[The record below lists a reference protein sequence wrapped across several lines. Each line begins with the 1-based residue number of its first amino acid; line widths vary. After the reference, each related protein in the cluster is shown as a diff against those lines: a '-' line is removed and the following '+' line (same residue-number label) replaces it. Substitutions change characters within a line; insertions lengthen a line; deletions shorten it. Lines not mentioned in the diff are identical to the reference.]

1 MISST
6 NKITRNNVPNRF
18 LPIPES
24 VLKGLESEP
33 KFSDF
38 FVIKELG
45 TGSFGRVVLV
55 QHKMTQ
61 AMYAI
66 KAIDKRNATNIQ
78 EKPYFRR
85 EIEIMYRVHHPN
97 VVKLFGHFED
107 ANYCYFLMEYIPGG
121 NIYSLVQ
128 KNRYR
133 AVSTQTIVSIMKDVI
148 CATYFLHHM
157 HPPIIHR
164 DIKPENVVLDKN
176 MVAKLTDF
184 GWSNYMPGDYSKRT
198 TVCGTPIY
206 LAPEIILNRGHDEKV
221 DIWCIGVLMFELMT
235 GSSPFQGSDVR
246 TVKYNISRLK
256 IEWPGNM
263 DRDAEDLIKKILR
276 INPEERITLEQML
289 LHPFFTKYY
298 PNAISYLK
306 KPDNTQ
312 YKVFI
317 VSKDNP
323 LTWNPVY
330 TGNEYTND
338 YGLQTNMGQN
348 DYNNINNIN
357 IINNIN
363 NTNNINQYDYN
374 SLLQKYDNLK
384 REYYDLRKAGF
395 SAATLDGLRR
405 ELKEKEEKINQLS
418 RSNRTPAYSYQNNV
432 LRATYNELK
441 NENYE
446 LKNQLNLYESHYNN
460 NQNNVIYLDNNFNE
474 IRNSISQNNK
484 DGFNQAFE
492 QLKINIDNYTQNDYN
507 TIIMMKDREIEK
519 WKEEERLRRERENQ
533 EFKNLIN
540 SYDQTLSMEER
551 ENQELKMRLKE
562 LEGYFV

>member
-1 MISST
+1 MIPIPSV
-6 NKITRNNVPNRF
+6 NQIKKNNVANRF
-18 LPIPES
+18 LPLPES
-24 VLKGLESEP
+24 VIKGLESEA
-33 KFSDF
+33 KISDF
-38 FVIKELG
+38 NILKELG
-45 TGSFGRVVLV
+45 AGSFGRVLLV
-55 QHKMTQ
+55 QHKITQ
-61 AMYAI
+61 AKYAI
-66 KAIDKRNATNIQ
+66 KAIDKRNKANIQ

-107 ANYCYFLMEYIPGG
+107 DNYCYFLMEYIPGG
-121 NIYSLVQ
+121 NIYSLVP
-128 KNRYR
+128 KNGLRT
-133 AVSTQTIVSIMKDVI
+133 VSTKTVVSIMKDVI
-148 CATYFLHHM
+148 SATYFLHHM

-206 LAPEIILNRGHDEKV
+206 LAPEIINNRGHDEKV

-235 GSSPFQGSDVR
+235 GFSPFQGNDIK
-246 TVKYNISRLK
+246 TLKYNISRFK
-256 IEWPGNM
+256 IVWPSEM
-263 DRDAEDLIKKILR
+263 DRDAADLISRILKY
-276 INPEERITLEQML
+276 NPEERISLEQML

-298 PNAISYLK
+298 PNAISCLK

-323 LTWNPVY
+323 LTWNPAY

-338 YGLQTNMGQN
+338 YGLQMNTSQN
-348 DYNNINNIN
+348 DYTNVNSINT
-357 IINNIN
+357 IN
-363 NTNNINQYDYN
+363 NTSSANQYDYN
-374 SLLQKYDNLK
+374 NLLQKYNNLK
-384 REYYDLRKAGF
+384 REYNDLRKAGF
-395 SAATLDGLRR
+395 SPAALDSLRR
-405 ELKEKEEKINQLS
+405 ELKEKEEKIKQLS
-418 RSNRTPAYSYQNNV
+418 KANKGTSYNYQNNE
-432 LRATYNELK
+432 LRATYKELK
-441 NENYE
+441 NENYD
-446 LKNQLNLYESHYNN
+446 LKNQLNLYQSHYN
-460 NQNNVIYLDNNFNE
+460 NQNNVFYYDNDFNE

-484 DGFNQAFE
+484 DGFNQAIS
-492 QLKINIDNYTQNDYN
+492 QLKTNLDNYIQNDYN

-519 WKEEERLRRERENQ
+519 WKEGERLRREREKQ
-533 EFKNLIN
+533 EYKNLIN
-540 SYDQTLSMEER
+540 SYDQTLSMQER

>member
-1 MISST
+1 
-6 NKITRNNVPNRF
+6 
-18 LPIPES
+18 
-24 VLKGLESEP
+24 
-33 KFSDF
+33 
-38 FVIKELG
+38 
-45 TGSFGRVVLV
+45 
-55 QHKMTQ
+55 
-61 AMYAI
+61 
-66 KAIDKRNATNIQ
+66 
-78 EKPYFRR
+78 
-85 EIEIMYRVHHPN
+85 
-97 VVKLFGHFED
+97 
-107 ANYCYFLMEYIPGG
+107 
-121 NIYSLVQ
+121 
-128 KNRYR
+128 
-133 AVSTQTIVSIMKDVI
+133 
-148 CATYFLHHM
+148 
-157 HPPIIHR
+157 
-164 DIKPENVVLDKN
+164 
-176 MVAKLTDF
+176 
-184 GWSNYMPGDYSKRT
+184 
-198 TVCGTPIY
+198 
-206 LAPEIILNRGHDEKV
+206 
-221 DIWCIGVLMFELMT
+221 
-235 GSSPFQGSDVR
+235 
-246 TVKYNISRLK
+246 
-256 IEWPGNM
+256 
-263 DRDAEDLIKKILR
+263 
-276 INPEERITLEQML
+276 ML

-298 PNAISYLK
+298 PNAISCLK

-330 TGNEYTND
+330 TGNEYTNTND
-338 YGLQTNMGQN
+338 YGLQINMSQN
-348 DYNNINNIN
+348 DYNN
-357 IINNIN
+357 INNIN

-418 RSNRTPAYSYQNNV
+418 RSNRTPAYSYQNNE

-446 LKNQLNLYESHYNN
+446 LKNQLSMYESHYNN

-492 QLKINIDNYTQNDYN
+492 QLKMNIDNYTQNDYN

-519 WKEEERLRRERENQ
+519 WKEEERLRRERDNQ

>member
-1 MISST
+1 MFSST
-6 NKITRNNVPNRF
+6 NKVTRNNVSNRF

-33 KFSDF
+33 KISDF
-38 FVIKELG
+38 ILIREIG
-45 TGSFGRVVLV
+45 TGSFGRVLLV
-55 QHKMTQ
+55 QHNRTQ

-66 KAIDKRNATNIQ
+66 KAIDKRNKTNIQ

-107 ANYCYFLMEYIPGG
+107 NNYCYFLMEYIPGG
-121 NIYSLVQ
+121 NIYSLVP
-128 KNRYR
+128 KNGLRT
-133 AVSTQTIVSIMKDVI
+133 VSTKTIVSIMKDVI
-148 CATYFLHHM
+148 SATYFLHHM

-206 LAPEIILNRGHDEKV
+206 LAPEIINNRGHDEKV

-235 GSSPFQGSDVR
+235 GFSPFQGNDIK
-246 TVKYNISRLK
+246 TLKYNISRFK
-256 IEWPGNM
+256 IVWPREM
-263 DRDAEDLIKKILR
+263 DRDAADLISRILKY
-276 INPEERITLEQML
+276 NPEERISLEQML

-298 PNAISYLK
+298 PNAISCLK

-317 VSKDNP
+317 VSRDNP
-323 LTWNPVY
+323 LTWNPAY

-338 YGLQTNMGQN
+338 YGLQINTSQN
-348 DYNNINNIN
+348 DYTNVNSINT
-357 IINNIN
+357 IN
-363 NTNNINQYDYN
+363 NTSSVNQYDYN
-374 SLLQKYDNLK
+374 NLLQKYDNLK
-384 REYYDLRKAGF
+384 REYNDLRKAGF
-395 SAATLDGLRR
+395 SPAALDSLRR
-405 ELKEKEEKINQLS
+405 ELKEKEEKIKQLS
-418 RSNRTPAYSYQNNV
+418 RANKGTSYNYQNNE

-441 NENYE
+441 NENYD
-446 LKNQLNLYESHYNN
+446 LKNQLNLYQSHYN
-460 NQNNVIYLDNNFNE
+460 NQNNVFYYDNDFNE

-484 DGFNQAFE
+484 DGFNQAIS
-492 QLKINIDNYTQNDYN
+492 QLKTNLDNYTQNDYN

-519 WKEEERLRRERENQ
+519 WKEGERLRREREKQ

-540 SYDQTLSMEER
+540 SYDQTLSMQER

>member
-33 KFSDF
+33 KISDF
-38 FVIKELG
+38 CLMKELG
-45 TGSFGRVVLV
+45 TGSFGRVLLV
-55 QHKMTQ
+55 QHKTTQ

-66 KAIDKRNATNIQ
+66 KAIDKRNAANIQ

-107 ANYCYFLMEYIPGG
+107 ANYCYFIMEYIPGG

-128 KNRYR
+128 KNSYR
-133 AVSTQTIVSIMKDVI
+133 AVQTQTIVSIMKDVI
-148 CATYFLHHM
+148 SATYFLHHM

-184 GWSNYMPGDYSKRT
+184 GWSNYLPGDYSKRT

-256 IEWPGNM
+256 IVWPSNI
-263 DRDAEDLIKKILR
+263 DRDAEDLIKKILK

-298 PNAISYLK
+298 PNAISCLK

-330 TGNEYTND
+330 TGNEYTNTND
-338 YGLQTNMGQN
+338 YGLQINMSQN
-348 DYNNINNIN
+348 DYNN
-357 IINNIN
+357 INNIN

-418 RSNRTPAYSYQNNV
+418 RSNRTPAYSYQNNE

-446 LKNQLNLYESHYNN
+446 LKNQLSMYESHYNN

-519 WKEEERLRRERENQ
+519 WKEEERLRRERDNQ